1 MSKISYCSLEEAWGS
16 SYNKTNDNNVKDTN
30 NSSTT
35 NSSTTNSSTTNSMNN
50 NNLKEN
56 NNKIQIRNDEKY
68 NLLYKKSEEDYNNV
82 ISNMNNI
89 ERHNNNNNSEK
100 SIVEYNK
107 YRINS
112 SNQVAQNHIENDHSL
127 QKYMPFSE
135 SIERKYLEDKLKF
148 LENEILKYKHLFEKD
163 DYDDSSNY
171 NKNNYI
177 ESFSN
182 QNTSN
187 NQSKTNDIIDIILL
201 IIIGLIIILVM
212 NSIFNIG
219 KAIGVRN
226 K

>member
-16 SYNKTNDNNVKDTN
+16 SYNKTNDNNS

-35 NSSTTNSSTTNSMNN
+35 NSSSITNSSTTNNSISNN
-50 NNLKEN
+50 NFKEN

-89 ERHNNNNNSEK
+89 ERHNNNNSEK

-107 YRINS
+107 YRINP
-112 SNQVAQNHIENDHSL
+112 SNQVVQNHIENDHSL

-163 DYDDSSNY
+163 DYDDSSN
-171 NKNNYI
+171 KNNYI

-182 QNTSN
+182 QNNSNTSSN
-187 NQSKTNDIIDIILL
+187 TPTKTNDIIDIILL

-226 K
+226 R

>member
-16 SYNKTNDNNVKDTN
+16 SYNKTNDNNVKDNSNSSTN
-30 NSSTT
+30 NSSSIT
-35 NSSTTNSSTTNSMNN
+35 NSSISN

-68 NLLYKKSEEDYNNV
+68 NLLYKKSEEDYENV
-82 ISNMNNI
+82 VNNMNTV
-89 ERHNNNNNSEK
+89 ERHNNNSSEK

-112 SNQVAQNHIENDHSL
+112 SNQVSQNHIEDDHSM

-148 LENEILKYKHLFEKD
+148 LESEILKYKHLFEKD
-163 DYDDSSNY
+163 DYDSSNS

-182 QNTSN
+182 QNSSN
-187 NQSKTNDIIDIILL
+187 SNTPSKTNDIIDIILL

>member
-16 SYNKTNDNNVKDTN
+16 SYNKTNDNNVKDNSNSSTN
-30 NSSTT
+30 NSSSIT
-35 NSSTTNSSTTNSMNN
+35 NSSISN

-68 NLLYKKSEEDYNNV
+68 NLLYKKSEEDYENV
-82 ISNMNNI
+82 VNNMNTV
-89 ERHNNNNNSEK
+89 ERRNNNSSEK

-112 SNQVAQNHIENDHSL
+112 SNQVSQNHIEDDHSM

-148 LENEILKYKHLFEKD
+148 LESEILKYKHLFEKD
-163 DYDDSSNY
+163 DYDSSNS

-182 QNTSN
+182 QNSSN
-187 NQSKTNDIIDIILL
+187 SNTPSKTNDIIDIILL